1 MSIPQFL
8 TELFIAGIPCSC
20 WVILAIL
27 SVIKPDLSLLT
38 LNKDYIPLL
47 VVIYLPFALCF
58 GIIIDRL
65 SDWLFK
71 WKDKSI
77 RKKYFENSSEMYEGR
92 LLLFSKS
99 EGIVKFMDYIRH
111 RMRII
116 RNFFLNTIFLAVF
129 ILLFLK
135 QYNFLTCKVSL
146 LVFFTALFFVT
157 FSGFSAIK
165 LHHTYYKQLSKG
177 IDLLKSNKL

>member
-20 WVILAIL
+20 WMLLAVL
-27 SVIKPDLSLLT
+27 SIIKPDLSLLT

-47 VVIYLPFALCF
+47 VIIYLPFALCF

-65 SDWLFK
+65 SDWLFQ

-77 RKKYFENSSEMYEGR
+77 RKMYFKNSDLMHEGR

-99 EGIVKFMDYIRH
+99 EEIVKFMDYIRH

-116 RNFFLNTIFLAVF
+116 RNFFLNTILLAGF
-129 ILLFLK
+129 IFLFLK
-135 QYNFLTCKVSL
+135 QYDFLTYNVGL
-146 LVFFTALFFVT
+146 LIILTALFLIT

-177 IDLLKSNKL
+177 IDLLKGEKF